1 MYNNHHVQK
10 DMEIARKKIILPFLV
25 RQLIS
30 TRYKIKYKYL
40 DIL

>member
-1 MYNNHHVQK
+1 MYNNNQVQK
-10 DMEIARKKIILPFLV
+10 YGNSEEKITLPFLV